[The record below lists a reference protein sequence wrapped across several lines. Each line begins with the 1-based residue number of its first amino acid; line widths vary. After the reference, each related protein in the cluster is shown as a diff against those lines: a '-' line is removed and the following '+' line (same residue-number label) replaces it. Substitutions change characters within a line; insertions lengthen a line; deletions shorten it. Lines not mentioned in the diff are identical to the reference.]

1 MIHREGRKTEKMKLL
16 VVVVVSVLF
25 SVVSSGPLFKT
36 CDSLNN
42 VKSATVTGCSVA
54 PCTLEKGKNATFKV
68 VFTADKE
75 ATQLKAVV
83 HGIIGGVP
91 LPFNPPNVDGCTDSG
106 ITCPVGAGKTYTYT
120 NSIPVLKTYPSL
132 RLVVKYELKNE
143 KDQPIFCVML
153 PAQIK

>member
-1 MIHREGRKTEKMKLL
+1 MLNFIHMLNLINIMLL
-16 VVVVVSVLF
+16 FV
-25 SVVSSGPLFKT
+25 
-36 CDSLNN
+36 
-42 VKSATVTGCSVA
+42 
-54 PCTLEKGKNATFKV
+54 
-68 VFTADKE
+68 DKE

-106 ITCPVGAGKTYTYT
+106 INCPVGAGKTYTYT
-120 NSIPVLKTYPSL
+120 NSIPVLKTYPSVSSFLLSSYMYAFDNFYNPAPGNGKNLAVNAFERRKMSHQYINWLFFFLFQL